1 MPPPSNDPAAAPTA
15 LVLVLTTEA
24 DAAQAERLAQAL
36 LEERLAVCVS
46 LLPITSLYHW
56 QGRIERSTE
65 VQLLIK
71 TIAPQLE
78 ALKRRLHALHSYD
91 TPEWIHWPAQTE
103 GAYGLW
109 LQGEL
114 AGSAQMQAHQ
124 ILQGGLGAG
133 SELGDHQA
141 GAE

>member
-36 LEERLAVCVS
+36 LEERLAVCIS

-71 TIAPQLE
+71 TSATQLE
-78 ALKRRLHALHSYD
+78 PLRQRLGALHSYD
-91 TPEWIHWPAQTE
+91 TPEWIHWQAQTK

-114 AGSAQMQAHQ
+114 AGSAQMQPHQ
-124 ILQGGLGAG
+124 LLQGGLGSG

-141 GAE
+141 SAE